1 MARKR
6 SLTPAERAFLRRL
19 HDFVYGNP
27 FSAPRATV
35 LVEMIPGIPVQ
46 DLMRDAEA
54 LSRVVAERMQ
64 RFDEGGLALVGD
76 FPAEDHAIVEN
87 AYVYLAYHR
96 YLADFDRF
104 IERQLAGATNP
115 EVPFAAALL
124 ADLGAR
130 GIEEDDTARY
140 IAFFY
145 QLRRAFYF
153 IVRAAAGESPSMQQ
167 LRLALW
173 SCVFT
178 HDMRAYKERW
188 WNRLEDF
195 STLLLGETGTGKGSA
210 AAAIGRSAY
219 IPFLRGERRF
229 AANFTQSFTALNL
242 LQFPE
247 TLIESELFGHRKGA
261 FTGAIENHEGVL
273 EACSAYGAL
282 FLDEIGEVGVPIQ
295 IKLLQVLQERAFMP
309 LGTHA
314 VKRFHG
320 RVIAA
325 TNRRLTELR
334 REGGF
339 RDDFY
344 YRLCS
349 DVIVLPTLRQRLAE
363 SPSELDV
370 LVRLLLTRMTGASS
384 DASTDRVLAVLR
396 RDLPDSYP
404 WPGNVR
410 ELEQAVR
417 SIMLTGGYS
426 GDVVPA
432 ARDSDDELAQRVQD
446 GSLGAEELLQRYCL
460 LLYRRHGTYEEVA
473 RRSGLDRRTAKKYVN
488 ARVAA

>member
-153 IVRAAAGESPSMQQ
+153 IVRAAAGESPSMLQ
-167 LRLALW
+167 LRLASMLA
-173 SCVFT
+173 
-178 HDMRAYKERW
+178 RA
-188 WNRLEDF
+188 N
-195 STLLLGETGTGKGSA
+195 
-210 AAAIGRSAY
+210 
-219 IPFLRGERRF
+219 IP
-229 AANFTQSFTALNL
+229 
-242 LQFPE
+242 
-247 TLIESELFGHRKGA
+247 I
-261 FTGAIENHEGVL
+261 
-273 EACSAYGAL
+273 
-282 FLDEIGEVGVPIQ
+282 
-295 IKLLQVLQERAFMP
+295 
-309 LGTHA
+309 
-314 VKRFHG
+314 
-320 RVIAA
+320 
-325 TNRRLTELR
+325 
-334 REGGF
+334 F
-339 RDDFY
+339 RDG
-344 YRLCS
+344 S
-349 DVIVLPTLRQRLAE
+349 PGSVI
-363 SPSELDV
+363 
-370 LVRLLLTRMTGASS
+370 
-384 DASTDRVLAVLR
+384 
-396 RDLPDSYP
+396 
-404 WPGNVR
+404 
-410 ELEQAVR
+410 
-417 SIMLTGGYS
+417 
-426 GDVVPA
+426 
-432 ARDSDDELAQRVQD
+432 
-446 GSLGAEELLQRYCL
+446 
-460 LLYRRHGTYEEVA
+460 
-473 RRSGLDRRTAKKYVN
+473 RT
-488 ARVAA
+488 